1 MSPSSGV
8 VPGLVTV
15 SIAHFVCVSVS
26 VSVPRRAGWIPK
38 FGSIPSAISC
48 FELRVECSDGF
59 DGIDGIGES
68 A

>member
-8 VPGLVTV
+8 VPGFVTV
-15 SIAHFVCVSVS
+15 SMASSVCVS